1 MKQRILGCAL
11 VIAGAIACAPAGEQM
26 ADTSEADLQA
36 VRDVRA
42 QELAAINSGEVD
54 VSYLSADAVLMPPGE
69 PAVEGIAA
77 ATSWTETLQAEFSAN
92 VAYSTDNFI
101 VSGDWAIEPY
111 VGTAIL
117 TPVGGGEAM
126 TEALK
131 GIHIYRRQADGSW
144 KMVYDAWNFGAPPPA
159 ME

>member
-1 MKQRILGCAL
+1 MIRRILGCAL
-11 VIAGAIACAPAGEQM
+11 LTAGAIACAPAGEQA

-42 QELAAINSGEVD
+42 QEAAAFNAGEISFAHASPD
-54 VSYLSADAVLMPPGE
+54 IMLMPPGE
-69 PAVEGIAA
+69 PAAMGTAA
-77 ATSWTETLQAEFSAN
+77 ATAWGEAFLAEFS
-92 VAYSTDNFI
+92 VELTYTTDNFF

-111 VGTAIL
+111 ALTAVL
-117 TPVGGGEAM
+117 TPVDGGDPLEEVG
-126 TEALK
+126 K

-144 KMVYDAWNFGAPPPA
+144 KMTHDAWNFDA